1 LGDSTNRGISMT
13 KVDFDREVVWPGRGL
28 MTLRAA
34 FKALHEIWSTSDPI
48 VIWLYPGG
56 KDHPDTIQQTLPLAL
71 MN

>member
-1 LGDSTNRGISMT
+1 
-13 KVDFDREVVWPGRGL
+13 